1 MWWPDLTYG
10 NRFTFIVMCIIIS
23 ALITDTSIVR
33 IYYLNVSI
41 SSYEWTLLVFI
52 IISVVSVAGQLFLLR
67 YVNEKSSNIRAR
79 KKLHLQV
86 MHRVVVV
93 SVSMLVSVNILVIS
107 QMIIMSAYN
116 VASLT
121 IAAWISYGLCIA
133 FMGLLAQRFFS
144 WFNAKRNYVILSYG
158 LSSAAIALN
167 AAFTMLYVPY
177 YLFNLPALAMPH
189 PGFNT
194 PYIPVTPLTTAIS
207 SGHFMS
213 SVASFVATWVSTVL
227 LLYQYSRRL
236 GAVRYWF
243 VVSIPLIYFLL
254 QFYPLVLNL
263 FLTFSQSQPVIFS
276 ILYTLVFTMSL
287 PTGGVLFGIAYWFV
301 SRTLPHQIVI
311 REYLVISAFGF
322 VLLFVS
328 NQGITLV
335 SAPYPPF
342 GLPTISFFGVASY
355 LILVGIYSSAI
366 SVSEDSTLRQMIR
379 SLTTREPRLLDSI
392 GTAHMEQEI
401 QERVI
406 ALTKQNQERMAE
418 ETGIEPSLT
427 DDEMKQ
433 YLEEVINE
441 VRKQKSTTTKNTSN
455 GSGLE

>member
-1 MWWPDLTYG
+1 
-10 NRFTFIVMCIIIS
+10 
-23 ALITDTSIVR
+23 
-33 IYYLNVSI
+33 
-41 SSYEWTLLVFI
+41 
-52 IISVVSVAGQLFLLR
+52 
-67 YVNEKSSNIRAR
+67 
-79 KKLHLQV
+79 
-86 MHRVVVV
+86 
-93 SVSMLVSVNILVIS
+93 
-107 QMIIMSAYN
+107 
-116 VASLT
+116 
-121 IAAWISYGLCIA
+121 
-133 FMGLLAQRFFS
+133 
-144 WFNAKRNYVILSYG
+144 
-158 LSSAAIALN
+158 
-167 AAFTMLYVPY
+167 
-177 YLFNLPALAMPH
+177 
-189 PGFNT
+189 
-194 PYIPVTPLTTAIS
+194 
-207 SGHFMS
+207 
-213 SVASFVATWVSTVL
+213 
-227 LLYQYSRRL
+227 
-236 GAVRYWF
+236 
-243 VVSIPLIYFLL
+243 
-254 QFYPLVLNL
+254 
-263 FLTFSQSQPVIFS
+263 
-276 ILYTLVFTMSL
+276 MSL
-287 PTGGVLFGIAYWFV
+287 PTGGVLFGIAYLIV
-301 SRTLPHQIVI
+301 SRTLPHRIVI